1 MAQSR
6 VNKILAT
13 VMSHHA
19 GTATLPELLCQACA
33 DALPVSGVGM
43 GLMTD
48 AGHEG
53 AIAATD
59 GPARLMEDL
68 QFTLGEGPCLDAS
81 REGRPVL
88 HPDLARTA
96 LTRWPVFGPAVLE
109 AGIAAI
115 FAFPL
120 QVGWI
125 RLGVL
130 DIYRDRAG
138 NLDNEELAQALAFA
152 DAAVVILVH
161 LQSQVGGGEGMH
173 PQLTETSGN
182 RPEIHQATGMV
193 SVQAIVGLT
202 EAFLLLR
209 AHSFSSERSILDV
222 ARDVVARRL
231 RFPAEGRRHG

>member
-1 MAQSR
+1 MPQSR

-13 VMSHHA
+13 VMNADA
-19 GTATLPELLCQACA
+19 GSATLPELLCQACA
-33 DALPVSGVGM
+33 DTLPVSGVGM
-43 GLMTD
+43 ALMTD
-48 AGHEG
+48 GGHKG

-68 QFTLGEGPCLDAS
+68 QFTLGEGPCIEAS

-88 HPDLARTA
+88 QPDLARTGTA
-96 LTRWPVFGPAVLE
+96 RWPVFGPAVLE

-115 FAFPL
+115 FALPL

-130 DIYRDRAG
+130 DIYRDTAG

-161 LQSQVGGGEGMH
+161 LQSQVAAGEGMH

-182 RPEIHQATGMV
+182 RPEIHQATGMI
-193 SVQAIVGLT
+193 SVQALVGLT

-209 AHSFSSERSILDV
+209 AHSFSAERSILDV

-231 RFPAEGRRHG
+231 RFPPEGRRHG